1 MLTSPP
7 SASSIL
13 ALATT
18 AHFGLAMLRNHRS
31 PAAMPVSPLTFVS
44 LAHSA
49 LPWVL
54 PSLPG
59 LVLGF
64 AIHGVWFAVCERLVP
79 KPTSRVPRVPDRSPD
94 PSRRN
99 FVQVPVLAV
108 VDETADIKT
117 IRVARPKGFD
127 FEAGQF
133 VTVRVR
139 VDGKDY
145 ARCYSISSAPAVREY
160 LEISVKR
167 QGLVS
172 NALHAAVRPG
182 AALAMRSPA
191 GAFRYPSGDDR
202 PILLVAGGIGI
213 TPLMSML
220 RHALA
225 KEPHRPVTLIYS
237 VQTEADFA
245 FLDEIESAARRHP
258 QLRVQLA
265 ASRSST
271 RPWVYPGRIDEALLR
286 ATAPAAAESV
296 AFVCGPAVM
305 IDSMKALLAQ
315 LGVPPA
321 QVRHE
326 IFQQAIAASAGH
338 AAARAGIRSID
349 RSAAACRMVCS
360 RAGKE
365 VAISRGQTILEA
377 AEAGGVAIDSLCR
390 SGVCGTCRV
399 RISGGDVDCESD
411 ALSADERS
419 DGFVLACVTIAS
431 SNCTVDL

>member
-1 MLTSPP
+1 MLTSPT

-31 PAAMPVSPLTFVS
+31 PSALPVSPLTFVS
-44 LAHSA
+44 LVHSA

-64 AIHGVWFAVCERLVP
+64 GIHGVWFAVCEGLARKQTP
-79 KPTSRVPRVPDRSPD
+79 RVPRVPDRSPAA
-94 PSRRN
+94 SRRN

-117 IRVARPKGFD
+117 IRIARPEGFE

-133 VTVRVR
+133 LTVRVR

-145 ARCYSISSAPAVREY
+145 ARCYSVSSAPDVREY

-172 NALHAAVRPG
+172 NALHAAVRSG
-182 AALAMRSPA
+182 ATLAVRSPA

-202 PILLVAGGIGI
+202 PILLLAGGIGI

-225 KEPHRPVTLIYS
+225 TEPHRPVTLIYS

-265 ASRSST
+265 ASRRSSK
-271 RPWVYPGRIDEALLR
+271 PWVYPGRIDEALLR
-286 ATAPAAAESV
+286 AAAPAAAQSI
-296 AFVCGPAVM
+296 AFICGPTAM

-321 QVRHE
+321 HVRHE

-338 AAARAGIRSID
+338 TAAGVGVRSVD
-349 RSAAACRMVCS
+349 RSAARRMVCS
-360 RAGKE
+360 RTGKE
-365 VAISRGQTILEA
+365 VAIGRGQTLLEA

-399 RISGGDVDCESD
+399 QVSAGDVDCESD

-419 DGFVLACVTIAS
+419 DGFVLACVTTAS